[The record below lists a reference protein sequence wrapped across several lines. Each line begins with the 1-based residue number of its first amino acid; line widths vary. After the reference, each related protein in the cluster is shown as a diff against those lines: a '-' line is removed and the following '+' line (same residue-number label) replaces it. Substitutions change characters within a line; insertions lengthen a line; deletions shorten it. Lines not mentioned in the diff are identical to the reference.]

1 MCISS
6 EERAERFL
14 RYPKIVPQYGAT
26 SSSVKV
32 REKLEDEG
40 KLGIE
45 EEEEEEE
52 EEEDGE
58 GNDAR

>member
-6 EERAERFL
+6 EERAERFF

-26 SSSVKV
+26 SSSETV

-40 KLGIE
+40 KFRIE
-45 EEEEEEE
+45 V
-52 EEEDGE
+52 EEDDE
-58 GNDAR
+58 